1 MRSARSR
8 RIAFGAGFLVY
19 AALLLISI
27 SVLSAE
33 PELPDPLR
41 AAIALIPVPAAIAII
56 LVAIG
61 EFLASDELQQ
71 RVQLAGLAFAFLG
84 TLLVSFSWGFLEG
97 IGFERPS
104 GFVVFGMLGAFYGA
118 GLLVARRRYL

>member
-1 MRSARSR
+1 M
-8 RIAFGAGFLVY
+8 Y

-33 PELPDPLR
+33 PELPDALR

-71 RVQLAGLAFAFLG
+71 RVQMVGLAFAFLG

-97 IGFERPS
+97 IGYERLS

-118 GLLVARRRYL
+118 GLLVAQRRYL